1 MKATNKSL
9 LYISVISIVL
19 AVLGSVLLFLGG
31 ANDFDADFGYFK
43 TGSVYAAALYAVL
56 AAGAVAGIIAWIINR
71 KAFPESRA
79 LPRTAAMPVF
89 AVVCGAAVAAT
100 SVSDAV
106 SYMNSAPDTLAVIRF
121 ISWAFAVPATISV
134 FLFGIGGKKEPNAL
148 SCLLGFFTPLYFASK
163 VLADYFDRTTA
174 VNSPVKI
181 LCQITFLA
189 FMLLFTAE
197 EGLSLGRKNIYPRYL
212 FTLCAATV
220 LGFAAGLGGFILYAA
235 GYDFPI
241 SLENSFLCL
250 CTALY
255 AAGRLISCCS
265 FPTEARTRAKEINTP
280 EDTEEA
286 EEAREE

>member
-9 LYISVISIVL
+9 LCISVISIVL
-19 AVLGSVLLFLGG
+19 AVMGGVLMFFGG
-31 ANDFDADFGYFK
+31 ANDFDAAFGYFK

-56 AAGAVAGIIAWIINR
+56 AAGAVAGIIAWVINR
-71 KAFPESRA
+71 KAVPQSRA

-89 AVVCGAAVAAT
+89 AVICGSAIAASA
-100 SVSDAV
+100 VSDAV
-106 SYMNSAPDTLAVIRF
+106 SYMNSAPDDLAVIRY
-121 ISWAFAVPATISV
+121 ISWALAVPAAISV

-181 LCQITFLA
+181 ICQITFLA

-220 LGFAAGLGGFILYAA
+220 LGCAAGLGGFILYAA
-235 GYDFPI
+235 GYDFPV

-255 AAGRLISCCS
+255 AAARLISCRS
-265 FPTEARTRAKEINTP
+265 FPTKAKTEAKVTETA
-280 EDTEEA
+280 EDAEEA
-286 EEAREE
+286 EETEEE